1 MIGTASFRPGPG
13 AQRTHCRITTDT
25 VYRGE
30 HGRRDCRPVQSRRG
44 SISFVDNVA
53 TARIYARWPNDV
65 QLDRF
70 AEDPRVLCARLA
82 VARPFIVQRDDP
94 FVELSTIEE
103 ALGRQEAHRIALR
116 FAGAIESTDYW
127 KHAFQGRFAGVGELI
142 AADPDCAAGT
152 YFEAYLLLDDIRE
165 VECLKAAGYDGA
177 IYAGSGASAGDVEYR
192 VFSSAQVR
200 FVDVPFDPLDDRAD
214 CGVAARTGRAESE
227 FARESRRRTTCRS
240 TGP

>member
-1 MIGTASFRPGPG
+1 MIGSTSFRPDSG
-13 AQRTHCRITTDT
+13 AQRSHCRATTDT

-30 HGRRDCRPVQSRRG
+30 HGKRDCRPVQCRRG

-65 QLDRF
+65 QLDRI

-82 VARPFIVQRDDP
+82 IARPFIVQRDDP
-94 FVELSTIEE
+94 FVELSTIER
-103 ALGRQEAHRIALR
+103 ALGRQAAHRIALR

-127 KHAFQGRFAGVGELI
+127 KHAFHGRFAGVGELI
-142 AADPDCAAGT
+142 AADPDCASGT

-177 IYAGSGASAGDVEYR
+177 IHAGSGASAGDVEYK

-200 FVDVPFDPLDDRAD
+200 FVEVPFDPLDDRAVR
-214 CGVAARTGRAESE
+214 GVTARTDRAESE
-227 FARESRRRTTCRS
+227 LTRDSRRRTTCRRM
-240 TGP
+240 GP